1 MAIYVK
7 EKSLRSTIAS
17 ATSDFVFKFRV
28 IALTKKNP
36 VDSERFSSTR
46 FHTIKH
52 EIIRFAH
59 VTIRMASTGEASANP
74 RNPCNLWSD
83 VSLVFRA
90 RKQHRRR
97 ARFRIKQRPPV
108 FILIVTDFTS

>member
-1 MAIYVK
+1 MIIYGQFMAIYVK

-46 FHTIKH
+46 FHPIKH
-52 EIIRFAH
+52 EIIRCAH
-59 VTIRMASTGEASANP
+59 VAIRTASTGVASAN
-74 RNPCNLWSD
+74 L
-83 VSLVFRA
+83 
-90 RKQHRRR
+90 
-97 ARFRIKQRPPV
+97 
-108 FILIVTDFTS
+108 